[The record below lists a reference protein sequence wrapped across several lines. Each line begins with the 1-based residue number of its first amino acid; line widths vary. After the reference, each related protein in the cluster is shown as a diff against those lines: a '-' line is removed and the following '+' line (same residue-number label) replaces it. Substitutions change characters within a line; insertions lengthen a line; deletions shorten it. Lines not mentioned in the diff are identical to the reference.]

1 MDKSYINVKIK
12 SNLDLFNVYVGTH
25 DQIIVMQ
32 LHAKNHSD
40 ALDIVNAKFPD
51 IKNKNYTIDVRIKHV
66 NTSNYVI

>member
-1 MDKSYINVKIK
+1 MTNKLNRVKMK

-40 ALDIVNAKFPD
+40 ALDIINAKFPD

-66 NTSNYVI
+66 NTSNYVV